1 MPVRW
6 RLTVF
11 NALAIGVILL
21 LLAFALYFLLRE
33 SLVADVRRTVESR
46 AVAAAETVENEED
59 LNDLP
64 IDIDDAEALALDG
77 IFVIVRDAE
86 GRVIAQTVDLL
97 APGEATDPVWRDA
110 MRRQEPVSG
119 TANLSEQAPEY
130 VHAVPVRTSHS
141 PARVVEAGKSYES
154 VAETLAAF
162 RTVLVLAVFAAFLLS
177 LVGAYLLA
185 RASLS
190 PVNAVVEAARGIT
203 DENLSKRLPV
213 SRRKDEIG
221 RLATTVN
228 SLLARLE
235 AAFARRDEAL
245 ERQRRFVADA
255 SHELRTPLT
264 SVVGYAK
271 LLENLGPED
280 EEARGEGTAAILR
293 ESQRM
298 RHLVESLLALARGD
312 QGATYAPEPG
322 DLSLLLREAVCD
334 LRAANGEGPSVG
346 YLFPGRPVEAVF
358 DKNSIRQ
365 VVDILLDN
373 ATKHTSAEG
382 KVTARAFE
390 RGAWAAVS
398 VEDTGTGIPEHQLP
412 LIFERFYRANE
423 ARSGGGAGL
432 GLSIA
437 RQISE
442 AHGGRLEVQSGP
454 GEGSRF
460 TLLLPKGPAPDQNG
474 LPDLSEQL

>member
-1 MPVRW
+1 
-6 RLTVF
+6 
-11 NALAIGVILL
+11 
-21 LLAFALYFLLRE
+21 
-33 SLVADVRRTVESR
+33 VED
-46 AVAAAETVENEED
+46 ED
-59 LNDLP
+59 DLDDLP
-64 IDIDDAEALALDG
+64 IDDDDAEALALDG
-77 IFVIVRDAE
+77 IFLVVRDAE

-110 MRRQEPVSG
+110 MRRQEPASG
-119 TANLSEQAPEY
+119 TASLSEDAPEY
-130 VHAVPVRTSHS
+130 VHAVPVRTSDS
-141 PARVVEAGKSYES
+141 PARVVEAGKSYGS
-154 VAETLAAF
+154 VAETLSAF
-162 RTVLVLAVFAAFLLS
+162 RTVLVLAVLAAFLLS

-203 DENLSKRLPV
+203 DEDLSKRLPV

-235 AAFARRDEAL
+235 AAFVRRDEAL

-264 SVVGYAK
+264 SVVGYAQ

-280 EEARGEGTAAILR
+280 EEARGEGTAAIRR

-312 QGATYAPEPG
+312 QGATYYAPEPE
-322 DLSLLLREAVCD
+322 DLSLLVREAVDD

-346 YLFPGRPVEAVF
+346 CLSPGRPIEATF

-373 ATKHTSAEG
+373 ATRHTAADG
-382 KVTARAFE
+382 KVTALAFE

-398 VEDTGTGIPEHQLP
+398 VKDTGTGIPEDQLP
-412 LIFERFYRANE
+412 LIFERFYRADE
-423 ARSGGGAGL
+423 ARSRGGAGL

-442 AHGGRLEVQSGP
+442 AHGGHLEVESEP
-454 GEGSRF
+454 GAGSRF
-460 TLLLPKGPAPDQNG
+460 TLLLPKGTAPDQNG
-474 LPDLSEQL
+474 SPDLSEQL